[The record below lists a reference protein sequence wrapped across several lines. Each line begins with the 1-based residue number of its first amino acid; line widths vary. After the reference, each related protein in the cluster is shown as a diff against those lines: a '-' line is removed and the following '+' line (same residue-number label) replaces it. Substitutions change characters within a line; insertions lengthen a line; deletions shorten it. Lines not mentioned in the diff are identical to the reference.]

1 MPPLD
6 PPNLDDRRFQDIV
19 DETKRMIPRFTPEWT
34 NHNVSDPGVALIE
47 LFAWMSEM
55 VLYRV
60 NQVPDKLYTHFL
72 NLVGVEP
79 FPASEAHTD
88 LTFSLST
95 PARQVI
101 TVPAGTEVATDARE
115 GAEPVVFA
123 TREAAT
129 VVPPVLLGSRT
140 GRGDG
145 GATRDVW
152 EDLCVPGGS
161 VTVFPSHPLV
171 TDDAWYLAAESSLAG
186 YVVRLEVSA
195 RAEGVGIDPVAPPLA
210 WEVWSG
216 TAWIPATVESDTTG
230 GLNKDGAVVLLV
242 PRAHE
247 PLVLDGTSG
256 FWLRA
261 RLLPAAPG
269 LPTYQTSPQVSAVG
283 LDAVGVTVPAEHS
296 RQVAAESLGRSTGV
310 PAQSFPV
317 SHAPVM
323 ARRGDERVV
332 VVDREG
338 TQTWTEVP
346 DFSASGPTDRHVV
359 WSSSTG
365 EVQFGPVI
373 RQPDGTRVQRGAIP
387 ADGAEVR
394 VTGYRSGGGAAG
406 NVGAGTLTRM
416 RSAIP
421 YVAGVTNLRPA
432 SGGVDPETT
441 EEAKVRGP
449 LTLRAGGRAVTAG
462 DYEQIARQ
470 ASVEVA
476 RARCLPSW
484 QTGSPVVR
492 LLVVP
497 ALRTP
502 VGTHR
507 IDDLALSED
516 LWARVSTAIEET
528 RPVGVAVELGTPFYQ
543 GVSVAALV
551 TAIPGRPVTMVR
563 QRVDEALTRFVHPLV
578 GGADG
583 TGWAFG
589 TTLTAA
595 ALTQVVEAVEGVLR
609 VEELQVFEYDLRSGR
624 RIGGGRESVAL
635 SPDSL
640 FLAADHRVVVR

>member
-1 MPPLD
+1 MPLD

-72 NLVGVEP
+72 NLVGIEP
-79 FPASEAHTD
+79 FPASEAHAD

-95 PARQVI
+95 PARQVVTI
-101 TVPAGTEVATDARE
+101 PAGTEVATDARE

-129 VVPPVLLGSRT
+129 IVPPVLTGSKVA
-140 GRGDG
+140 RGEG
-145 GATRDVW
+145 TVTRDVW
-152 EDLCVPGGS
+152 EDLTVPGGV
-161 VTVFPSHPLV
+161 VTVFASSPLMV
-171 TDDAWYLAAESSLAG
+171 GDVWYLAAGESLAG
-186 YVVRLEVSA
+186 YVVRLEVQA
-195 RAEGVGIDPVAPPLA
+195 QAEGVGIDPVAPPLA

-216 TAWIPATVESDTTG
+216 TAWIPTTVESDTTG

-247 PLVLDGTSG
+247 PLVVDGTSA

-269 LPTYQTSPQVSAVG
+269 LPTYQTSPRVSSVA
-283 LDAVGVTVPAEHS
+283 LDVVGVTVPAEHS
-296 RQVAAESLGRSTGV
+296 RKIAAESLGRSTGV

-323 ARRGDERVV
+323 ARRGDETVEV
-332 VVDREG
+332 LDRDG
-338 TQTWTEVP
+338 AQTWTEVP
-346 DFSASGPTDRHVV
+346 DFSASGPNDRHVV

-365 EVQFGPVI
+365 EVEFGPVI

-387 ADGAEVR
+387 QDGAEVR
-394 VTGYRSGGGAAG
+394 VTGYRSGGGAIG
-406 NVGAGTLTRM
+406 NVGVGTLTRM

-421 YVAGVTNLRPA
+421 YVAGVTNLRA
-432 SGGVDPETT
+432 ATGGVDAESTQ
-441 EEAKVRGP
+441 EAKVRGP
-449 LTLRAGGRAVTAG
+449 LSLRAGGRAVTAG

-470 ASVEVA
+470 ASIEVA

-497 ALRTP
+497 ALRTA
-502 VGTHR
+502 VASHR

-516 LWARVSTAIEET
+516 LWTSVSTAIERT

-551 TAIPGRPVTMVR
+551 TAIPGRPVAMVR
-563 QRVDEALTRFVHPLV
+563 QRIDEALTRYVHPLV
-578 GGADG
+578 GGPDAA
-583 TGWAFG
+583 GWDFG
-589 TTLTAA
+589 TALTVAGV
-595 ALTQVVEAVEGVLR
+595 TQVVEAVEGVLR
-609 VEELQVFEYDLRSGR
+609 VEELQIFEYDLRSGR
-624 RIGGGRESVAL
+624 RVGGGRESVAL

-640 FLAADHRVVVR
+640 FLASDHRVVVR

>member
-1 MPPLD
+1 MPLD

-72 NLVGVEP
+72 NLVGIEP
-79 FPASEAHTD
+79 FPASEAHAD

-95 PARQVI
+95 PARQVVTI
-101 TVPAGTEVATDARE
+101 PAGTEVATDARE

-129 VVPPVLLGSRT
+129 IVPPVLTGSKVA
-140 GRGDG
+140 RGEG
-145 GATRDVW
+145 TVTRDVW
-152 EDLCVPGGS
+152 EDLTVPGGV
-161 VTVFPSHPLV
+161 VTVFASSPLMV
-171 TDDAWYLAAESSLAG
+171 GDVWYLAAGESLAG
-186 YVVRLEVSA
+186 YVVRLEVQA
-195 RAEGVGIDPVAPPLA
+195 QAEGVGIDPVAPPLA

-216 TAWIPATVESDTTG
+216 TAWIPTTVESDTTG

-247 PLVLDGTSG
+247 PLVVDGTSA

-269 LPTYQTSPQVSAVG
+269 LPTYQTSPRVSSVA
-283 LDAVGVTVPAEHS
+283 LDVVGVTVPAEHS
-296 RQVAAESLGRSTGV
+296 RKIAAESLGRSTGV

-323 ARRGDERVV
+323 ARRGDETVEV
-332 VVDREG
+332 LDRDG
-338 TQTWTEVP
+338 VQTWTEVP
-346 DFSASGPTDRHVV
+346 DFSASGPNDRHVV

-365 EVQFGPVI
+365 EVEFGPVI

-387 ADGAEVR
+387 QDGAEVR
-394 VTGYRSGGGAAG
+394 VTGYRSGGGAIG
-406 NVGAGTLTRM
+406 NVGVGTLTRM

-421 YVAGVTNLRPA
+421 YVAGVTNLRA
-432 SGGVDPETT
+432 ATGGVDAESTQ
-441 EEAKVRGP
+441 EAKVRGP
-449 LTLRAGGRAVTAG
+449 LSLRAGGRAVTAG

-470 ASVEVA
+470 ASIEVA

-497 ALRTP
+497 ALRTA
-502 VGTHR
+502 VASHR

-516 LWARVSTAIEET
+516 LWTSVSTAIERT

-551 TAIPGRPVTMVR
+551 TAIPGRPVAMVR
-563 QRVDEALTRFVHPLV
+563 QRIDEALTRYVHPLV
-578 GGADG
+578 GGPDAA
-583 TGWAFG
+583 GWDFG
-589 TTLTAA
+589 TALTVAGV
-595 ALTQVVEAVEGVLR
+595 TQVVEAVEGVLR
-609 VEELQVFEYDLRSGR
+609 VEELQIFEYDLRSGR
-624 RIGGGRESVAL
+624 RVGGGRESVAL

-640 FLAADHRVVVR
+640 FLASDHRVVVR